1 MTTKDEICVAIGR
14 QLGNKDAIA
23 VSSVKS
29 VRKAYGGTLTAA
41 LGLNAE
47 IAKKVASARK
57 VEIG

>member
-1 MTTKDEICVAIGR
+1 MAIGR
-14 QLGNKDAIA
+14 QLGNEDAIA

-29 VRKAYGGTLTAA
+29 VRKAYGGTLMAA

-57 VEIG
+57 VKIG